1 MKQTFK
7 QMFKVIL
14 GFLVMWAAL
23 AHAEVRIEI
32 TQGVDSARSIG
43 VVPFKWTGAGESPE
57 NIGSIIAAD
66 LRNSGKFNPI
76 DSARMPQQ
84 PTTASEV
91 TPAAWA
97 ALGIDSVVV
106 GHIQPSA
113 DGKFLVSY
121 QLVDVAGAPGTVL
134 SQEQFTVEK
143 KWLRFSA
150 HTASNQVFEKLT
162 GIRGAFTTRIAYV
175 VKNNSAGKYRNEL
188 RVSDYD
194 GYNQFTVHSSPD
206 PLMSPAWSPDAAK
219 LAYVTFEG
227 GRSSLIIQTLAT
239 GAVRQVAS
247 FPRHNGAPAFSP
259 DGTKLAFALSK
270 TGSLNL
276 YVMDLASGQIRQ
288 ITDGRSNNTEPS
300 WMPDSQTLVYTSD
313 QGGRPQLYKIDING
327 GAPQRLTW
335 EGPQNQDADVSP
347 DGSFIV
353 MVSSASGSQHI
364 AKQDL
369 ATGSVQVLTD
379 TFLDETPS
387 IAPNGTMV
395 IYSSTQGWGTVLQ
408 LVSTDGRFK
417 ARLPA
422 TDGQVKSPAWS
433 PYL

>member
-1 MKQTFK
+1 MFK
-7 QMFKVIL
+7 QNLKIIL
-14 GFLVMWAAL
+14 GFLMMWAAL

-32 TQGVDSARSIG
+32 TQGVDSARPIG
-43 VVPFKWTGAGESPE
+43 VVPFKWTGEGNAPE
-57 NIGSIIAAD
+57 DIGSIIAAD

-76 DSARMPQQ
+76 DPTRMPQQ

-91 TPAAWA
+91 TPAAWT
-97 ALGIDSVVV
+97 ALGIDSVIV
-106 GHIQPSA
+106 GRIQPSA

-121 QLVDVAGAPGTVL
+121 QLVDAAGTPGAVL
-134 SQEQFTVEK
+134 AQEQFSIEK
-143 KWLRFSA
+143 KWLRYAA
-150 HTASNQVFEKLT
+150 HAASDQVFEKLT
-162 GIRGAFTTRIAYV
+162 GIKGAFRTRIAYV
-175 VKNNSAGKYRNEL
+175 VKNTSGGKYPYEL

-194 GYNQFTVHSSPD
+194 GYNQFTVHRSPE
-206 PLMSPAWSPDAAK
+206 PLMSPAWSPDASK
-219 LAYVTFEG
+219 LAYVTFES
-227 GRSSLIIQTLAT
+227 GRSALVVQTLAT
-239 GAVRQVAS
+239 SAVRQIAS

-276 YVMDLASGQIRQ
+276 NVMDLASGQIRQ
-288 ITDGRSNNTEPS
+288 VTDGRSNNTEPS

-335 EGPQNQDADVSP
+335 EGSQNQDADVSP

-353 MVSSASGSQHI
+353 MVSSANGSQHI

-369 ATGSVQVLTD
+369 ATGSVQILTD

>member
-1 MKQTFK
+1 MFK
-7 QMFKVIL
+7 QNLKIIL
-14 GFLVMWAAL
+14 GFLMMWAAL

-32 TQGVDSARSIG
+32 TQGVDSARPIG
-43 VVPFKWTGAGESPE
+43 VVPFKWTGEGNAPE
-57 NIGSIIAAD
+57 DIGSIIAAD

-76 DSARMPQQ
+76 DPTRIPQQ

-91 TPAAWA
+91 TPAAWT
-97 ALGIDSVVV
+97 ALGIDSVIV
-106 GHIQPSA
+106 GRIQPSA

-121 QLVDVAGAPGTVL
+121 QLVDAAGTPGAVL
-134 SQEQFTVEK
+134 AQEQFSIEK
-143 KWLRFSA
+143 KWLRYAA
-150 HTASNQVFEKLT
+150 HAASDQVFEKLT
-162 GIRGAFTTRIAYV
+162 GIKGAFRTRIAYV
-175 VKNNSAGKYRNEL
+175 VKNTSGGKYPYEL

-194 GYNQFTVHSSPD
+194 GYNQFTVHRSPE
-206 PLMSPAWSPDAAK
+206 PLMSPAWSPDASK
-219 LAYVTFEG
+219 LAYVTFES
-227 GRSSLIIQTLAT
+227 GRSALVVQTLAT
-239 GAVRQVAS
+239 SAVRQIAS

-276 YVMDLASGQIRQ
+276 NVMDLASGQIRQ
-288 ITDGRSNNTEPS
+288 VTDGRSNNTEPS

-335 EGPQNQDADVSP
+335 EGSQNQDADVSP
-347 DGSFIV
+347 DGSFII
-353 MVSSASGSQHI
+353 MVSSANGSQHI

-369 ATGSVQVLTD
+369 ATGSVQILTD
-379 TFLDETPS
+379 TFLDETPG